1 MIWFLAV
8 LGATDALLSGLELGL
23 PLLPSGRDLVLS
35 APGWKRRGRGDT
47 RGGDGTSGRVWP
59 AAGTLAR
66 QLLDAEVLRGG
77 SILELGAGSGA
88 LGCWASA
95 ALGGELRLTDVD
107 EDARAL
113 CRENAA
119 ANGLE
124 AVTIEAYALGAPAP
138 AEYREASL
146 ILAADVTYD
155 IANIGPLC
163 ATLEQVLPMDD
174 SRTPPVVL
182 AAHQH
187 RPLASLLGRRSTL
200 RRLKKELDV
209 RGLAFHELCT
219 EELFAKVVVFEVTRQ
234 GRGPTP
240 LATGKRAPTGAG
252 GFG

>member
-8 LGATDALLSGLELGL
+8 LGATDALSGLELGL
-23 PLLPSGRDLVLS
+23 PLLPSGRDLMLS

-47 RGGDGTSGRVWP
+47 RGGDGTGGRVWP
-59 AAGTLAR
+59 AAGALAR
-66 QLLDAEVLRGG
+66 QLLDAEGLIGG

-95 ALGGELRLTDVD
+95 ALGGALRLTDVD

-113 CRENAA
+113 SRENAA
-119 ANGLE
+119 ANGLQ

-138 AEYREASL
+138 AAYREASL

-163 ATLEQVLPMDD
+163 ATLDQVLPTDD
-174 SRTPPVVL
+174 VGPVVL

-200 RRLKKELDV
+200 RRLKKELDA